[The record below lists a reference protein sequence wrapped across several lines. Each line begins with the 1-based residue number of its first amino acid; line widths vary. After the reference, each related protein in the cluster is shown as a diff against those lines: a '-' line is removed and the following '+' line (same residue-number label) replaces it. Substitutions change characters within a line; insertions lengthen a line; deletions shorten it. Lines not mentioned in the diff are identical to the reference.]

1 MQRVRSLEFKLW
13 EGVPVGLM
21 IKSVDLILIEKVSFL
36 RWSGRFFVYLKT
48 PGTYYSRGIKRNVR
62 QLRKRGVFFCSDDKT
77 AFSSAGA
84 DVSQVIR
91 QYVCPAFL

>member
-48 PGTYYSRGIKRNVR
+48 PGTENEVSFFVQMTKRPFHP
-62 QLRKRGVFFCSDDKT
+62 QAQMYRK
-77 AFSSAGA
+77 
-84 DVSQVIR
+84 
-91 QYVCPAFL
+91 